1 MRAFVCKF
9 NEGYGK
15 TSTLVLGGN
24 GQLGTAYSLKCKNFG
39 SLCVAADFDNLN
51 ISDEEKVKQGF
62 CFAPLFDHVF
72 NATAFANV
80 DMCDVNECQALKINT
95 LGPKYLAE
103 NVARQGGTLL
113 HVSTDYVFPGTD
125 PTPRKETDPVCPI
138 NAYGRTKW
146 AGEVFVRALCPKH
159 FIVRTAWLYG
169 LHGKN
174 FVKTIL
180 KKARE
185 TGRISVVADQ
195 YGSPTFANDLAEALL
210 QLAQTAR
217 YGTYHCTN
225 AGVCSWFELASA
237 AVDIAGI
244 PCEKEAI
251 TTEEYRRR
259 FPQSA
264 RRPMY
269 SALDNTKIAG
279 VLGKPLRPWR
289 EALEEFIDT
298 LQKRR
303 GSKCRKL
310 SGWS

>member
-1 MRAFVCKF
+1 MGKAILQCK
-9 NEGYGK
+9 K
-15 TSTLVLGGN
+15 
-24 GQLGTAYSLKCKNFG
+24 SLKRNAWDIPRRWQLDIADGANICEWFRIQPAYDLIVN
-39 SLCVAADFDNLN
+39 VAAETRVDFCENNEFYSFNVNALSLKYIPEGLTDNKGVLVH
-51 ISDEEKVKQGF
+51 IS
-62 CFAPLFDHVF
+62 
-72 NATAFANV
+72 
-80 DMCDVNECQALKINT
+80 
-95 LGPKYLAE
+95 
-103 NVARQGGTLL
+103 
-113 HVSTDYVFPGTD
+113 SDYVFPGTD
-125 PTPRKETDPVCPI
+125 FSSRKETDPVCPI

-195 YGSPTFANDLAEALL
+195 YGSPTFANDLVGALL
-210 QLAQTAR
+210 QLAQTDQ

-251 TTEEYRRR
+251 ATEEYRRR

-264 RRPMY
+264 RRPVY

-289 EALEEFIDT
+289 DALEEYVDA
-298 LQKRR
+298 LQKEEAQDA
-303 GSKCRKL
+303 GN
-310 SGWS
+310 

>member
-1 MRAFVCKF
+1 MD
-9 NEGYGK
+9 EK
-15 TSTLVLGGN
+15 TLEKRGDYVWLWGAT
-24 GQLGTAYSLKCKNFG
+24 GQLGQAIRRQCQNPRRKDVSADISSAQIVQRVLSECSEIDKVIN
-39 SLCVAADFDNLN
+39 AAAVTQVDGCET
-51 ISDEEKVKQGF
+51 DERRAFEV
-62 CFAPLFDHVF
+62 
-72 NATAFANV
+72 NA
-80 DMCDVNECQALKINT
+80 

-113 HVSTDYVFPGTD
+113 HVSTDYVFAGAD
-125 PTPRKETDPVCPI
+125 PTPRKETDSVCPI

-195 YGSPTFANDLAEALL
+195 YGSPTFANDLAGALL
-210 QLAQTAR
+210 QLAQTDQ

-289 EALEEFIDT
+289 DALEEFIEA
-298 LQKRR
+298 LQKEEAQDAEN
-303 GSKCRKL
+303 
-310 SGWS
+310 

>member
-1 MRAFVCKF
+1 M
-9 NEGYGK
+9 GK
-15 TSTLVLGGN
+15 AILQCNKALKRN
-24 GQLGTAYSLKCKNFG
+24 AWDIPRRWQLDIADGANICEWFRIQPAYDLIVN
-39 SLCVAADFDNLN
+39 VAAETRVDFCENNELYSFNVNALGLKYIPRGLGDNKGVLVH
-51 ISDEEKVKQGF
+51 IS
-62 CFAPLFDHVF
+62 
-72 NATAFANV
+72 
-80 DMCDVNECQALKINT
+80 
-95 LGPKYLAE
+95 
-103 NVARQGGTLL
+103 
-113 HVSTDYVFPGTD
+113 SDYVFPGTD

-174 FVKTIL
+174 FVKMIL

-195 YGSPTFANDLAEALL
+195 YGSPTFANDLAGALL
-210 QLAQTAR
+210 QLAQTDQ

-264 RRPMY
+264 RRPIY

-279 VLGKPLRPWR
+279 VWGKPLRPWR
-289 EALEEFIDT
+289 DALEEYVDA
-298 LQKRR
+298 LQKEEAQNA
-303 GSKCRKL
+303 GN
-310 SGWS
+310 

>member
-1 MRAFVCKF
+1 MIVQC
-9 NEGYGK
+9 
-15 TSTLVLGGN
+15 LLIGGS
-24 GQLGTAYSLKCKNFG
+24 GQLGKAILQCKKALKRNAWDIPRRWQLNIADGANICEWFRIQPAYDLIVN
-39 SLCVAADFDNLN
+39 VAAETRVDFCENNELYSFNVNALGLKYIPRGLGDNKGVLVH
-51 ISDEEKVKQGF
+51 IS
-62 CFAPLFDHVF
+62 
-72 NATAFANV
+72 
-80 DMCDVNECQALKINT
+80 
-95 LGPKYLAE
+95 
-103 NVARQGGTLL
+103 
-113 HVSTDYVFPGTD
+113 SDYVFPGTD

-174 FVKTIL
+174 FVKMIL

-210 QLAQTAR
+210 QLAQTNQ

-289 EALEEFIDT
+289 EALEEFIDA
-298 LQKRR
+298 LQKEEAQNA
-303 GSKCRKL
+303 GN
-310 SGWS
+310 

>member
-1 MRAFVCKF
+1 MNQWIIV
-9 NEGYGK
+9 G
-15 TSTLVLGGN
+15 LM
-24 GQLGTAYSLKCKNFG
+24 GQLGMALEREIDICYATNGRVSYITGDVSSRENINLYFLEYTAKPRVIN
-39 SLCVAADFDNLN
+39 VAA
-51 ISDEEKVKQGF
+51 I
-62 CFAPLFDHVF
+62 
-72 NATAFANV
+72 TNV
-80 DMCDVNECQALKINT
+80 DCCETSECRAFEVNA

-125 PTPRKETDPVCPI
+125 PTPRKENDHVCPI

-185 TGRISVVADQ
+185 TGRISVVVDQ
-195 YGSPTFANDLAEALL
+195 YGSPTFANDLAQAIL
-210 QLAQTAR
+210 QLAQTDR

-225 AGVCSWFELASA
+225 AGVCSWFELAST
-237 AVDIAGI
+237 AVDMAGI
-244 PCEKEAI
+244 SCEKEAI

-289 EALEEFIDT
+289 DALEEYVDA
-298 LQKRR
+298 LQKEEAQDA
-303 GSKCRKL
+303 GN
-310 SGWS
+310 

>member
-1 MRAFVCKF
+1 MIVQC
-9 NEGYGK
+9 
-15 TSTLVLGGN
+15 LLIGGS
-24 GQLGTAYSLKCKNFG
+24 GQLGKAILQCKKALKRNAWDIPRRWQLDIADGANICEWFRIQPAYDLIVN
-39 SLCVAADFDNLN
+39 VAAETRVDFCENNEFYSFNVNALGLKYIPRGLGDNKGVLVH
-51 ISDEEKVKQGF
+51 IS
-62 CFAPLFDHVF
+62 
-72 NATAFANV
+72 
-80 DMCDVNECQALKINT
+80 
-95 LGPKYLAE
+95 
-103 NVARQGGTLL
+103 
-113 HVSTDYVFPGTD
+113 SDYVFPGTD

-174 FVKTIL
+174 FVKMIL

-210 QLAQTAR
+210 QLAQTNQ

-269 SALDNTKIAG
+269 SALDNTKIAD

-289 EALEEFIDT
+289 DALEEFIEA
-298 LQKRR
+298 LQKEEAQDA
-303 GSKCRKL
+303 GN
-310 SGWS
+310 

>member
-1 MRAFVCKF
+1 MKYFLRDKFLLIGVNSQIGSALNNLNEGVKITQCTRSEISFEEKDSIDIYFRGIGKF
-9 NEGYGK
+9 N
-15 TSTLVLGGN
+15 L
-24 GQLGTAYSLKCKNFG
+24 
-39 SLCVAADFDNLN
+39 
-51 ISDEEKVKQGF
+51 
-62 CFAPLFDHVF
+62 VF
-72 NATAFANV
+72 NFAAATN
-80 DMCDVNECQALKINT
+80 VNECEDKEYYAFEVNA

-103 NVARQGGTLL
+103 NVARQGGALL

-125 PTPRKETDPVCPI
+125 STPRKETDPVCPI

-146 AGEVFVRALCPKH
+146 AGEVFVRATCPKH

-195 YGSPTFANDLAEALL
+195 YGSPTYANDLAEALL
-210 QLAQTAR
+210 QLAQTDR

-225 AGVCSWFELASA
+225 AGVCSWFELAAA

-289 EALEEFIDT
+289 EALEEFIDA
-298 LQKRR
+298 LQKEEAQDA
-303 GSKCRKL
+303 GN
-310 SGWS
+310 

>member
-1 MRAFVCKF
+1 MIVQC
-9 NEGYGK
+9 
-15 TSTLVLGGN
+15 LLIGGS
-24 GQLGTAYSLKCKNFG
+24 GQLGKAILQCKKALKRNAWDIPRRWQLDIADGANICEWFRIQPAYDLIVN
-39 SLCVAADFDNLN
+39 VAAETRVDFCENNELYSFNVNALGLKYIPRGLGDNKGVLVH
-51 ISDEEKVKQGF
+51 IS
-62 CFAPLFDHVF
+62 
-72 NATAFANV
+72 
-80 DMCDVNECQALKINT
+80 
-95 LGPKYLAE
+95 
-103 NVARQGGTLL
+103 
-113 HVSTDYVFPGTD
+113 SDYVFPGTD

-174 FVKTIL
+174 FVKMIL

-210 QLAQTAR
+210 QLAQTNQ

-237 AVDIAGI
+237 AVNIAGI

-279 VLGKPLRPWR
+279 VLGKPLRPWQ
-289 EALEEFIDT
+289 EALEEFIDV
-298 LQKRR
+298 LQKEEAQHA
-303 GSKCRKL
+303 GN
-310 SGWS
+310 

>member
-1 MRAFVCKF
+1 MTTLLF
-9 NEGYGK
+9 GY
-15 TSTLVLGGN
+15 S
-24 GQLGTAYSLKCKNFG
+24 GQLGRAITDVTSRF
-39 SLCVAADFDNLN
+39 VN
-51 ISDEEKVKQGF
+51 ISAELCCVSVDVTVKDLICSACSLRSG
-62 CFAPLFDHVF
+62 DIVI
-72 NATAFANV
+72 NASAFTNV
-80 DMCDVNECQALKINT
+80 DLCDNHEYCSFEVNA

-125 PTPRKETDPVCPI
+125 PSPRKENDPVCPV

-195 YGSPTFANDLAEALL
+195 YGSPTFANDLAEAIL
-210 QLAQTAR
+210 QLAQTEQ

-237 AVDIAGI
+237 AVDMADI

-259 FPQSA
+259 FSQSA

-269 SALDNTKIAG
+269 SALDNTKIAS

-289 EALEEFIDT
+289 EALEEFIDA
-298 LQKRR
+298 LQKEEAQDA
-303 GSKCRKL
+303 GN
-310 SGWS
+310 

>member
-1 MRAFVCKF
+1 MLCLLIGCA
-9 NEGYGK
+9 
-15 TSTLVLGGN
+15 
-24 GQLGTAYSLKCKNFG
+24 GQLGKAICQLQERFKKETWDTPQRG
-39 SLCVAADFDNLN
+39 RLN
-51 ISDEEKVKQGF
+51 IGDETSLQEWFQINPAYDLIVNAAAETRVDFCEKQEFYSFKV
-62 CFAPLFDHVF
+62 
-72 NATAFANV
+72 NAISLQYITKAVTDSNGV
-80 DMCDVNECQALKINT
+80 LVHI
-95 LGPKYLAE
+95 
-103 NVARQGGTLL
+103 
-113 HVSTDYVFPGTD
+113 STDYVFPGTD

-146 AGEVFVRALCPKH
+146 AGEVFVRAICPKH

-169 LHGKN
+169 LYGKN

-180 KKARE
+180 QKARE

-195 YGSPTFANDLAEALL
+195 YGSPTYANDLAEAIL
-210 QLAQTAR
+210 QLAQTDQ

-244 PCEKEAI
+244 PCDKEAI

-269 SALDNTKIAG
+269 SALDNTKIAD
-279 VLGKPLRPWR
+279 VLGKPLRHWR
-289 EALEEFIDT
+289 DALEEFIEA
-298 LQKRR
+298 LQQEEAQDV
-303 GSKCRKL
+303 GN
-310 SGWS
+310 

>member
-1 MRAFVCKF
+1 M
-9 NEGYGK
+9 
-15 TSTLVLGGN
+15 LLGAT
-24 GQLGTAYSLKCKNFG
+24 GQLGEAISRRQATVGFLG
-39 SLCVAADFDNLN
+39 VPADRAKIDL
-51 ISDEEKVKQGF
+51 SDEDSVRAWFSSG
-62 CFAPLFDHVF
+62 AIGSVAI
-72 NATAFANV
+72 NAAAMTAV
-80 DMCDVNECQALKINT
+80 DGCETDEYRAFEINA

-103 NVARQGGTLL
+103 NVTRQGGTLL
-113 HVSTDYVFPGTD
+113 HVSTDYVFSGTD

-146 AGEVFVRALCPKH
+146 AGEVFVRAICPKH

-195 YGSPTFANDLAEALL
+195 YGSPTFVNDLAEAIL
-210 QLAQTAR
+210 QLAQTEQ

-237 AVDIAGI
+237 AVDMADI

-289 EALEEFIDT
+289 DALEEFIDA
-298 LQKRR
+298 LQKEEAQDA
-303 GSKCRKL
+303 GN
-310 SGWS
+310 

>member
-1 MRAFVCKF
+1 MGC
-9 NEGYGK
+9 
-15 TSTLVLGGN
+15 
-24 GQLGTAYSLKCKNFG
+24 SLLN
-39 SLCVAADFDNLN
+39 LFDNG
-51 ISDEEKVKQGF
+51 EKLYIKGKMK
-62 CFAPLFDHVF
+62 CFNHDCVDICNEDIVYRVCSHVNEVDVVI
-72 NATAFANV
+72 NAAAVTNV
-80 DMCDVNECQALKINT
+80 DVCEIQELRAMNVNA
-95 LGPKYLAE
+95 LGPKYLAKSI
-103 NVARQGGTLL
+103 AQQGGTLL

-210 QLAQTAR
+210 QLAQTEQ

-279 VLGKPLRPWR
+279 VLGKLLRPWR
-289 EALEEFIDT
+289 DALEEFIEA
-298 LQKRR
+298 LQKEEAQDA
-303 GSKCRKL
+303 GN
-310 SGWS
+310 

>member
-1 MRAFVCKF
+1 MYYQV
-9 NEGYGK
+9 
-15 TSTLVLGGN
+15 VLMSILLFGHN
-24 GQLGTAYSLKCKNFG
+24 GQLGTLLYEQLIDTDVFPSDVSNQTGLKQWFIEKSSYAVIIN
-39 SLCVAADFDNLN
+39 AA
-51 ISDEEKVKQGF
+51 
-62 CFAPLFDHVF
+62 AM
-72 NATAFANV
+72 TTV
-80 DMCDVNECQALKINT
+80 DGCENNECRAYEVNA

-103 NVARQGGTLL
+103 NVARQGGRLL
-113 HVSTDYVFPGTD
+113 QVSTDYVFPGTD
-125 PTPRKETDPVCPI
+125 PFPRKETDPVCPI

-146 AGEVFVRALCPKH
+146 AGEVFVRAICPKH

-169 LHGKN
+169 LHGRN

-195 YGSPTFANDLAEALL
+195 YGSPTFANDLAQVIL
-210 QLAQTAR
+210 QLTQTEQ

-225 AGVCSWFELASA
+225 AGVCSWFELASV

-244 PCEKEAI
+244 SCEKEAI

-289 EALEEFIDT
+289 DALEEFIDV
-298 LQKRR
+298 LQKEEAQDA
-303 GSKCRKL
+303 GN
-310 SGWS
+310 

>member
-1 MRAFVCKF
+1 MSVYYREKSRS
-9 NEGYGK
+9 G
-15 TSTLVLGGN
+15 LLLGAT
-24 GQLGTAYSLKCKNFG
+24 GQLGEAISRRQATVGFLG
-39 SLCVAADFDNLN
+39 VPADRAKIDL
-51 ISDEEKVKQGF
+51 SDEDSVRAWFSSG
-62 CFAPLFDHVF
+62 AIGSVAI
-72 NATAFANV
+72 NAAAMTAV
-80 DMCDVNECQALKINT
+80 DGCETDEYRAFEINA

-103 NVARQGGTLL
+103 NVTRQGGTLL
-113 HVSTDYVFPGTD
+113 HVSTDYVFSGTD

-146 AGEVFVRALCPKH
+146 AGEVFVRAICPKH

-195 YGSPTFANDLAEALL
+195 YGSPTFANDLAEAIL
-210 QLAQTAR
+210 QLAQTEQ

-237 AVDIAGI
+237 AVDMADI

-289 EALEEFIDT
+289 EALEEFIDA
-298 LQKRR
+298 LQKEEAQDA
-303 GSKCRKL
+303 GN
-310 SGWS
+310 

>member
-1 MRAFVCKF
+1 MFF
-9 NEGYGK
+9 
-15 TSTLVLGGN
+15 GG
-24 GQLGTAYSLKCKNFG
+24 
-39 SLCVAADFDNLN
+39 
-51 ISDEEKVKQGF
+51 
-62 CFAPLFDHVF
+62 LFF
-72 NATAFANV
+72 TQ
-80 DMCDVNECQALKINT
+80 NECAYNEVCVVDRSDVDISNSKAVFDLFKLSSLYGCIINT
-95 LGPKYLAE
+95 AAVTSVDRCELDEYHAFKVNALGPKYLAE
-103 NVARQGGTLL
+103 NVAHQGGTLL
-113 HVSTDYVFPGTD
+113 HVSTDYVFPGTG

-195 YGSPTFANDLAEALL
+195 YGSPTFANDLAGALL
-210 QLAQTAR
+210 QLAQTDQ

-225 AGVCSWFELASA
+225 AGVCSWFELAYA

-244 PCEKEAI
+244 SCEKEAI

-289 EALEEFIDT
+289 DALEEFIEA
-298 LQKRR
+298 LQKEEAQDA
-303 GSKCRKL
+303 GN
-310 SGWS
+310 

>member
-1 MRAFVCKF
+1 MTEVDGCETDECRAF
-9 NEGYGK
+9 E
-15 TSTLVLGGN
+15 
-24 GQLGTAYSLKCKNFG
+24 
-39 SLCVAADFDNLN
+39 
-51 ISDEEKVKQGF
+51 I
-62 CFAPLFDHVF
+62 
-72 NATAFANV
+72 NA
-80 DMCDVNECQALKINT
+80 

-103 NVARQGGTLL
+103 NVARRGGTLL
-113 HVSTDYVFPGTD
+113 HVSTDYVFSGTD
-125 PTPRKETDPVCPI
+125 PTLRKENDPVCPI

-195 YGSPTFANDLAEALL
+195 YGSPTFANDLAGAIL
-210 QLAQTAR
+210 QLAQTEQ

-225 AGVCSWFELASA
+225 AGVCTWFELASA

-251 TTEEYRRR
+251 TTEEYLRR

-279 VLGKPLRPWR
+279 VLGKTLRPWR
-289 EALEEFIDT
+289 DALEEFIDA
-298 LQKRR
+298 LQKEEAQDA
-303 GSKCRKL
+303 GN
-310 SGWS
+310 

>member
-1 MRAFVCKF
+1 MLFEKEHVIVF
-9 NEGYGK
+9 
-15 TSTLVLGGN
+15 GN
-24 GQLGTAYSLKCKNFG
+24 GQLGNTFKLVLKSKNNIYSKIED
-39 SLCVAADFDNLN
+39 V
-51 ISDEEKVKQGF
+51 
-62 CFAPLFDHVF
+62 
-72 NATAFANV
+72 NV
-80 DMCDVNECQALKINT
+80 DISNCDFVSQLVFDKYEIDLTVNTAAVTNVDACELEEFQALEVNT
-95 LGPKYLAE
+95 LGSKYIAQ
-103 NVARQGGTLL
+103 NVACRGSKLI
-113 HVSTDYVFPGTD
+113 HISTDYVFPGTD
-125 PTPRKETDPVCPI
+125 PTPRKENDPVCPI

-210 QLAQTAR
+210 RLAQTEQ

-269 SALDNTKIAG
+269 SALDNAKIAG

-289 EALEEFIDT
+289 DALEEFIEA
-298 LQKRR
+298 LQKEEAQDV
-303 GSKCRKL
+303 GN
-310 SGWS
+310 

>member
-1 MRAFVCKF
+1 MTFYVIGAR
-9 NEGYGK
+9 
-15 TSTLVLGGN
+15 
-24 GQLGTAYSLKCKNFG
+24 GQLGNALGQWVFNNNCSDGRLLYRKDVDIACYDNIVRVLDALKSKDI
-39 SLCVAADFDNLN
+39 A
-51 ISDEEKVKQGF
+51 I
-62 CFAPLFDHVF
+62 
-72 NATAFANV
+72 NATAVTNV
-80 DMCDVNECQALKINT
+80 DRCETDECRAFEVNAI
-95 LGPKYLAE
+95 GPKYLAE

-125 PTPRKETDPVCPI
+125 PTSRKEDDPVCPI

-146 AGEVFVRALCPKH
+146 AGEVFVCALCPKH

-195 YGSPTFANDLAEALL
+195 YGSPTFASDLAGALF
-210 QLAQTAR
+210 QLAQTDQ

-225 AGVCSWFELASA
+225 AGVCSWFELAST

-251 TTEEYRRR
+251 STEEYRRR

-289 EALEEFIDT
+289 EALEEFIDA
-298 LQKRR
+298 LQKEEAQNA
-303 GSKCRKL
+303 GN
-310 SGWS
+310 

>member
-1 MRAFVCKF
+1 MKFDHYTVFGTGLLAHAIGWSACRAQAKIKYIDKISVDIINENLVCFWFKDNFFQEALINAAAMTAVDGCETNECRAFEV
-9 NEGYGK
+9 
-15 TSTLVLGGN
+15 
-24 GQLGTAYSLKCKNFG
+24 
-39 SLCVAADFDNLN
+39 
-51 ISDEEKVKQGF
+51 
-62 CFAPLFDHVF
+62 
-72 NATAFANV
+72 NA
-80 DMCDVNECQALKINT
+80 

-103 NVARQGGTLL
+103 NVTRQGGTLL

-125 PTPRKETDPVCPI
+125 PTPCKETDPVCPV

-146 AGEVFVRALCPKH
+146 AGEVFVRAICSKH

-195 YGSPTFANDLAEALL
+195 YGSPTFANDLAGAIL
-210 QLAQTAR
+210 QLAQTDR

-225 AGVCSWFELASA
+225 VGVCSWFELASA

-289 EALEEFIDT
+289 DALEEFIDA
-298 LQKRR
+298 LQKEEAQDA
-303 GSKCRKL
+303 GN
-310 SGWS
+310 

>member
-1 MRAFVCKF
+1 MIVQC
-9 NEGYGK
+9 
-15 TSTLVLGGN
+15 LLIGGS
-24 GQLGTAYSLKCKNFG
+24 GQLGKAILQCKKALKRNAWDIPRRWQLDIADGANICEWFRIQPAYDLIVN
-39 SLCVAADFDNLN
+39 VAAETRVDFCENNELYSFNVNALGLKYIPRGLGDNKGVLVH
-51 ISDEEKVKQGF
+51 IS
-62 CFAPLFDHVF
+62 
-72 NATAFANV
+72 
-80 DMCDVNECQALKINT
+80 
-95 LGPKYLAE
+95 
-103 NVARQGGTLL
+103 
-113 HVSTDYVFPGTD
+113 SDYVFPGTD

-174 FVKTIL
+174 FVKMIL

-210 QLAQTAR
+210 QLAQTNQ

-225 AGVCSWFELASA
+225 AGVCSWFDLASA
-237 AVDIAGI
+237 AVNIAGI

-279 VLGKPLRPWR
+279 VLGKPLRPWQ
-289 EALEEFIDT
+289 EALEEFIDV
-298 LQKRR
+298 LQKEEAQHA
-303 GSKCRKL
+303 GN
-310 SGWS
+310 

>member
-1 MRAFVCKF
+1 MYYQV
-9 NEGYGK
+9 
-15 TSTLVLGGN
+15 VLMSILLFGHN
-24 GQLGTAYSLKCKNFG
+24 GQLGTLLYEQLIDTDVFPSDVSNQTGLKQWFIEKSSYAVIIN
-39 SLCVAADFDNLN
+39 AA
-51 ISDEEKVKQGF
+51 
-62 CFAPLFDHVF
+62 AM
-72 NATAFANV
+72 TTV
-80 DMCDVNECQALKINT
+80 DGCENNECRAYEVNA

-103 NVARQGGTLL
+103 NVARQGGRLL
-113 HVSTDYVFPGTD
+113 QVSTDYVFPGTD
-125 PTPRKETDPVCPI
+125 PFPRKETDPVCPI

-146 AGEVFVRALCPKH
+146 AGEVFVRAICPKH

-210 QLAQTAR
+210 QLVQTDQ

-244 PCEKEAI
+244 SCEKEAI

-289 EALEEFIDT
+289 DALEEFIEA
-298 LQKRR
+298 LQKEETQDV
-303 GSKCRKL
+303 GN
-310 SGWS
+310 

>member
-1 MRAFVCKF
+1 MKILLFGAF
-9 NEGYGK
+9 
-15 TSTLVLGGN
+15 
-24 GQLGTAYSLKCKNFG
+24 GQLGTAIREVGKEYEIDVVNTF
-39 SLCVAADFDNLN
+39 VD
-51 ISDEEKVKQGF
+51 ISDEKNIKKILYSEYS
-62 CFAPLFDHVF
+62 FDV
-72 NATAFANV
+72 AV
-80 DMCDVNECQALKINT
+80 
-95 LGPKYLAE
+95 
-103 NVARQGGTLL
+103 NVAAFTHVDKCEQEEFSAFLVNALGAKFLAQRIENSKKYIY
-113 HVSTDYVFPGTD
+113 VSTDYVFSGNGSYLC
-125 PTPRKETDPVCPI
+125 KETDTVCPI

-146 AGEVFVRALCPKH
+146 AGEVFVRAICPKH

-169 LHGKN
+169 FHGKN

-195 YGSPTFANDLAEALL
+195 YGSPTYANDLAGAIL
-210 QLAQTAR
+210 QLAQTDQ

-225 AGVCSWFELASA
+225 AGVCSWFELAST

-289 EALEEFIDT
+289 DALEEFIDA
-298 LQKRR
+298 LQKEEAQNA
-303 GSKCRKL
+303 GN
-310 SGWS
+310 

>member
-1 MRAFVCKF
+1 MALLF
-9 NEGYGK
+9 G
-15 TSTLVLGGN
+15 SN
-24 GQLGTAYSLKCKNFG
+24 GQLGTVLRKLLLLNVESYLTDISDQEEVNRWLGENEAYGEIIN
-39 SLCVAADFDNLN
+39 VAAMTAVDGCET
-51 ISDEEKVKQGF
+51 DEYRALEV
-62 CFAPLFDHVF
+62 
-72 NATAFANV
+72 NA
-80 DMCDVNECQALKINT
+80 

-185 TGRISVVADQ
+185 TGHISVVEDQ

-210 QLAQTAR
+210 QLAQTEQ

-289 EALEEFIDT
+289 EALEEFIDA
-298 LQKRR
+298 LQKEEAQNA
-303 GSKCRKL
+303 GN
-310 SGWS
+310 

>member
-1 MRAFVCKF
+1 MK
-9 NEGYGK
+9 G
-15 TSTLVLGGN
+15 LLLGAS
-24 GQLGTAYSLKCKNFG
+24 GQLGEAISQRQAAAGISLESALRSNID
-39 SLCVAADFDNLN
+39 LADEDGVRAWF
-51 ISDEEKVKQGF
+51 SDRAKSPV
-62 CFAPLFDHVF
+62 V
-72 NATAFANV
+72 
-80 DMCDVNECQALKINT
+80 INT
-95 LGPKYLAE
+95 AAMTAVDGCETCEYCAFEVNALGPKYLAD

-125 PTPRKETDPVCPI
+125 PSPRKETDPVCPI

-210 QLAQTAR
+210 QLAQTEQ

-251 TTEEYRRR
+251 STEAYRRR

-289 EALEEFIDT
+289 EALEEFIDA
-298 LQKRR
+298 LQKEEAQHA
-303 GSKCRKL
+303 GH
-310 SGWS
+310 

>member
-1 MRAFVCKF
+1 MGQIVYRVW
-9 NEGYGK
+9 
-15 TSTLVLGGN
+15 LLGVS
-24 GQLGTAYSLKCKNFG
+24 GQLGQVIYHWSRENQIVVFSSDISQNKKIKEWLSVRDKYRIVVNAAAMTAVGGCET
-39 SLCVAADFDNLN
+39 
-51 ISDEEKVKQGF
+51 DECRAFEV
-62 CFAPLFDHVF
+62 
-72 NATAFANV
+72 NA
-80 DMCDVNECQALKINT
+80 
-95 LGPKYLAE
+95 LGPMYLAE
-103 NVARQGGTLL
+103 NVTRQGGTLL

-125 PTPRKETDPVCPI
+125 PTPCKETDPVCPV

-146 AGEVFVRALCPKH
+146 AGEVFVRAICSKH

-195 YGSPTFANDLAEALL
+195 YGSPTFANDLAGAIL
-210 QLAQTAR
+210 QLAQTDR

-289 EALEEFIDT
+289 DALEEFIEA
-298 LQKRR
+298 LQKEEAQDA
-303 GSKCRKL
+303 GN
-310 SGWS
+310 

>member
-1 MRAFVCKF
+1 MLCLLIGCA
-9 NEGYGK
+9 
-15 TSTLVLGGN
+15 
-24 GQLGTAYSLKCKNFG
+24 GQLGKAICQLQKRFKEETWDTPQRG
-39 SLCVAADFDNLN
+39 RLN
-51 ISDEEKVKQGF
+51 IGDETSLQEWF
-62 CFAPLFDHVF
+62 
-72 NATAFANV
+72 
-80 DMCDVNECQALKINT
+80 KINPAYD
-95 LGPKYLAE
+95 LIVNAAAE
-103 NVARQGGTLL
+103 TRVDFCEKQEFYSFKVNAISLQYITKAVTDNNGALV
-113 HVSTDYVFPGTD
+113 HISTDYVFPGTD

-146 AGEVFVRALCPKH
+146 AGEVFVRAICPKH

-195 YGSPTFANDLAEALL
+195 YGSPTYANDLAGAIL
-210 QLAQTAR
+210 QLAQTDQ

-264 RRPMY
+264 RRPRY

-289 EALEEFIDT
+289 DALEEFIEA
-298 LQKRR
+298 LQKEEAQDA
-303 GSKCRKL
+303 GN
-310 SGWS
+310 

>member
-1 MRAFVCKF
+1 MLFEKEHVIVF
-9 NEGYGK
+9 
-15 TSTLVLGGN
+15 GN
-24 GQLGTAYSLKCKNFG
+24 GQLGNTFKLVLKSKNNIYSKIED
-39 SLCVAADFDNLN
+39 V
-51 ISDEEKVKQGF
+51 
-62 CFAPLFDHVF
+62 
-72 NATAFANV
+72 NV
-80 DMCDVNECQALKINT
+80 DISNCDFVSQLVFDKYEIDLTVNTAAVTNVDACELEEFQALEVNT
-95 LGPKYLAE
+95 LGSKYIAQ
-103 NVARQGGTLL
+103 NVACRGSKLI
-113 HVSTDYVFPGTD
+113 HISTDYVFPGTD
-125 PTPRKETDPVCPI
+125 PTPRKENDPVCPI

-210 QLAQTAR
+210 RLAQTEQ

-269 SALDNTKIAG
+269 SALDNAKIAG

-289 EALEEFIDT
+289 DALEEFIEA
-298 LQKRR
+298 LQKEEAQDA
-303 GSKCRKL
+303 GN
-310 SGWS
+310 

>member
-1 MRAFVCKF
+1 MSVYYREKSRS
-9 NEGYGK
+9 G
-15 TSTLVLGGN
+15 LLLGAT
-24 GQLGTAYSLKCKNFG
+24 GQLGEAISRRQATVGFLG
-39 SLCVAADFDNLN
+39 VPADRAKIDL
-51 ISDEEKVKQGF
+51 SDEDSVRAWFSSG
-62 CFAPLFDHVF
+62 AIGSVAI
-72 NATAFANV
+72 NAAAMTAV
-80 DMCDVNECQALKINT
+80 DGCETDEYRAFEINA

-103 NVARQGGTLL
+103 NVTRQGGTLL
-113 HVSTDYVFPGTD
+113 HVSTDYVFSGTD

-146 AGEVFVRALCPKH
+146 AGEVFVRAICPKH

-195 YGSPTFANDLAEALL
+195 YGSPTFVNDLAEAIL
-210 QLAQTAR
+210 QLAQTEQ

-237 AVDIAGI
+237 AVDMADI

-289 EALEEFIDT
+289 DALEEFIDA
-298 LQKRR
+298 LQKEEAQDA
-303 GSKCRKL
+303 GN
-310 SGWS
+310 

>member
-1 MRAFVCKF
+1 MSVFYR
-9 NEGYGK
+9 ERSRSG
-15 TSTLVLGGN
+15 LLLGAT
-24 GQLGTAYSLKCKNFG
+24 GQLGEAISRQQATVGFSMV
-39 SLCVAADFDNLN
+39 SADRAKIDL
-51 ISDEEKVKQGF
+51 SDEGSVRAWFSSG
-62 CFAPLFDHVF
+62 AIGSVAI
-72 NATAFANV
+72 NAAAVTAV
-80 DMCDVNECQALKINT
+80 DGCETDEYRAFEVNA
-95 LGPKYLAE
+95 LGPRYLAE
-103 NVARQGGTLL
+103 NVTRQSGTLL
-113 HVSTDYVFPGTD
+113 HVSTDYVFSGTD
-125 PTPRKETDPVCPI
+125 HTPRKENDPVCPI

-195 YGSPTFANDLAEALL
+195 FGSPTFANDLAEAILK
-210 QLAQTAR
+210 LAQTDR

-225 AGVCSWFELASA
+225 AGICSWFELASA

-244 PCEKEAI
+244 SCEKEAI

-264 RRPMY
+264 RRPMF

-289 EALEEFIDT
+289 VALEEFIEA
-298 LQKRR
+298 LQKEEAQDA
-303 GSKCRKL
+303 GN
-310 SGWS
+310 

>member
-1 MRAFVCKF
+1 MRIIIFGA
-9 NEGYGK
+9 G
-15 TSTLVLGGN
+15 
-24 GQLGTAYSLKCKNFG
+24 GQLGGAVCARKHCVENTFQIERVQFDIVELKDIRLDTICKNVYNIAIN
-39 SLCVAADFDNLN
+39 LAA
-51 ISDEEKVKQGF
+51 I
-62 CFAPLFDHVF
+62 
-72 NATAFANV
+72 TNV
-80 DMCDVNECQALKINT
+80 DSCENDEFHSFEVNA

-103 NVARQGGTLL
+103 NVARRGGTLL
-113 HVSTDYVFPGTD
+113 HVSTDYVFSGTD
-125 PTPRKETDPVCPI
+125 PAPRKETDPVCPI

-195 YGSPTFANDLAEALL
+195 YGSPTFANDLAEAIL
-210 QLAQTAR
+210 QLAQTEQ

-251 TTEEYRRR
+251 TTEAYRRR

-279 VLGKPLRPWR
+279 VLGKPMRLWR
-289 EALEEFIDT
+289 DALEEFIEA
-298 LQKRR
+298 LQKEEAQDA
-303 GSKCRKL
+303 GN
-310 SGWS
+310 

>member
-1 MRAFVCKF
+1 MSAFYR
-9 NEGYGK
+9 ERSRSG
-15 TSTLVLGGN
+15 LLLGAT
-24 GQLGTAYSLKCKNFG
+24 GQLGEAISRQQATVGFSMV
-39 SLCVAADFDNLN
+39 SADRAKIDL
-51 ISDEEKVKQGF
+51 SDEGSVRAWFSSG
-62 CFAPLFDHVF
+62 AIGSVAI
-72 NATAFANV
+72 NAAAVTAV
-80 DMCDVNECQALKINT
+80 DGCETDEYRAFEVNA
-95 LGPKYLAE
+95 LGPRYLAE
-103 NVARQGGTLL
+103 NVTRQSGTLL
-113 HVSTDYVFPGTD
+113 HVSTDYVFSGTD
-125 PTPRKETDPVCPI
+125 HTPRKENDPVCPI

-195 YGSPTFANDLAEALL
+195 YGSPTFANDLAEAILK
-210 QLAQTAR
+210 LAQTDR

-225 AGVCSWFELASA
+225 VGVCSWFELASA

-244 PCEKEAI
+244 SCEKEAI

-289 EALEEFIDT
+289 EALEEFIDA
-298 LQKRR
+298 LQKEEVQNA
-303 GSKCRKL
+303 GN
-310 SGWS
+310 

>member
-1 MRAFVCKF
+1 MIVQC
-9 NEGYGK
+9 
-15 TSTLVLGGN
+15 LLIGGS
-24 GQLGTAYSLKCKNFG
+24 GQLGKAILQYKKALKRNAWDIPRRWQLNIADGANICEWFRIQPAYDLIVNVAAETRVDFCENNEFYSFNVNALSLKYIPEG
-39 SLCVAADFDNLN
+39 LTDNKGVLVH
-51 ISDEEKVKQGF
+51 IS
-62 CFAPLFDHVF
+62 
-72 NATAFANV
+72 
-80 DMCDVNECQALKINT
+80 
-95 LGPKYLAE
+95 
-103 NVARQGGTLL
+103 
-113 HVSTDYVFPGTD
+113 SDYVFPGTD
-125 PTPRKETDPVCPI
+125 FSSRKETDPVCPI

-174 FVKTIL
+174 FVKMIL

-210 QLAQTAR
+210 QLAQTNQ

-289 EALEEFIDT
+289 EALEEFIDA
-298 LQKRR
+298 LQKEEAQNA
-303 GSKCRKL
+303 GN
-310 SGWS
+310 

>member
-1 MRAFVCKF
+1 MTFYIIGAR
-9 NEGYGK
+9 
-15 TSTLVLGGN
+15 
-24 GQLGTAYSLKCKNFG
+24 GQLGNALGRCCFNDICSDVRLLYKKDVDIACYGNIVRVLDTLKSK
-39 SLCVAADFDNLN
+39 D
-51 ISDEEKVKQGF
+51 III
-62 CFAPLFDHVF
+62 
-72 NATAFANV
+72 NATAVTNV
-80 DMCDVNECQALKINT
+80 NGCENNEYHAFKVNA

-103 NVARQGGTLL
+103 NVAHQGGTLL
-113 HVSTDYVFPGTD
+113 HVSTDYVFPGTG

-195 YGSPTFANDLAEALL
+195 YGSPTFANDLAGALL
-210 QLAQTAR
+210 QLAQTDQ

-225 AGVCSWFELASA
+225 AGVCSWFELAYA

-244 PCEKEAI
+244 SCEKEAI

-289 EALEEFIDT
+289 DALEEFIEA
-298 LQKRR
+298 LQKEEAQDA
-303 GSKCRKL
+303 GN
-310 SGWS
+310 

>member
-1 MRAFVCKF
+1 MLVIGANGLLGQAIGKCEKTFRVIKEFV
-9 NEGYGK
+9 GK
-15 TSTLVLGGN
+15 DYLDIT
-24 GQLGTAYSLKCKNFG
+24 
-39 SLCVAADFDNLN
+39 
-51 ISDEEKVKQGF
+51 
-62 CFAPLFDHVF
+62 
-72 NATAFANV
+72 NATNV
-80 DMCDVNECQALKINT
+80 DAWFAKRGTYRYVVNCAALTKVDYCEENEYQAFCLNA
-95 LGPKYLAE
+95 LGVKYLAE
-103 NVARQGGTLL
+103 NVARQGGALL

-125 PTPRKETDPVCPI
+125 STPRKETDPVCPI

-146 AGEVFVRALCPKH
+146 AGEVFVRATCPKH

-195 YGSPTFANDLAEALL
+195 YGSPTFANDLAGAIL
-210 QLAQTAR
+210 QLAQTDR

-289 EALEEFIDT
+289 DALEEFIGA
-298 LQKRR
+298 LQKEEAQNA
-303 GSKCRKL
+303 GN
-310 SGWS
+310 

>member
-1 MRAFVCKF
+1 MKIILI
-9 NEGYGK
+9 GD
-15 TSTLVLGGN
+15 T
-24 GQLGTAYSLKCKNFG
+24 GQLGSALRCKSFFVYSLKKHFMGPIVPINKKILNLRNED
-39 SLCVAADFDNLN
+39 SVALELNKHGQYDIVINAAAVTQVDGCEADERRAF
-51 ISDEEKVKQGF
+51 EV
-62 CFAPLFDHVF
+62 
-72 NATAFANV
+72 NA
-80 DMCDVNECQALKINT
+80 

-103 NVARQGGTLL
+103 NVARLAGTLL

-146 AGEVFVRALCPKH
+146 AGEVFVRAICPKH

-195 YGSPTFANDLAEALL
+195 YGSPTFANDLAEAIL
-210 QLAQTAR
+210 QLAQTDR

-225 AGVCSWFELASA
+225 AGVCSWFELAAA

-289 EALEEFIDT
+289 EALEEFIDAH
-298 LQKRR
+298 QKEEAQDA
-303 GSKCRKL
+303 GN
-310 SGWS
+310 

>member
-1 MRAFVCKF
+1 M
-9 NEGYGK
+9 
-15 TSTLVLGGN
+15 LLGAT
-24 GQLGTAYSLKCKNFG
+24 GQLGEAISRRQATVGFLG
-39 SLCVAADFDNLN
+39 VPADRAKIDL
-51 ISDEEKVKQGF
+51 SDEDSVRAWFSSG
-62 CFAPLFDHVF
+62 AIGSVAI
-72 NATAFANV
+72 NAAAMTAV
-80 DMCDVNECQALKINT
+80 DGCETDEYRAFEINA

-103 NVARQGGTLL
+103 NVTRQGGTLL
-113 HVSTDYVFPGTD
+113 HVSTDYVFSGTD

-146 AGEVFVRALCPKH
+146 AGEVFVRAICPKH

-195 YGSPTFANDLAEALL
+195 YGSPTFANDLAEAIL
-210 QLAQTAR
+210 QLAQTEQ

-237 AVDIAGI
+237 AVDMADI

-289 EALEEFIDT
+289 DALEEFIDA
-298 LQKRR
+298 LQKEEAQDA
-303 GSKCRKL
+303 GN
-310 SGWS
+310 

>member
-1 MRAFVCKF
+1 MSVFYR
-9 NEGYGK
+9 ERSRSG
-15 TSTLVLGGN
+15 LLLGAT
-24 GQLGTAYSLKCKNFG
+24 GQLGEAISRQQATVGFSMV
-39 SLCVAADFDNLN
+39 SADRAKIDL
-51 ISDEEKVKQGF
+51 SDEGSVRAWFSSG
-62 CFAPLFDHVF
+62 AIGSVAI
-72 NATAFANV
+72 NAAAVTAV
-80 DMCDVNECQALKINT
+80 DGCETDEYRAFEVNA
-95 LGPKYLAE
+95 LGPRYLAE
-103 NVARQGGTLL
+103 NVTRQSGTLL
-113 HVSTDYVFPGTD
+113 HVSTDYVFSGTD
-125 PTPRKETDPVCPI
+125 HTPRKENDPVCPI

-146 AGEVFVRALCPKH
+146 AGEVFVRALCHKH

-195 YGSPTFANDLAEALL
+195 YGSPTFANDLAEAILK
-210 QLAQTAR
+210 LAQTDR

-244 PCEKEAI
+244 SCEKEAI

-259 FPQSA
+259 FLQSA

-289 EALEEFIDT
+289 EALEEFIDA
-298 LQKRR
+298 LQKEEAQHA
-303 GSKCRKL
+303 GN
-310 SGWS
+310 

>member
-1 MRAFVCKF
+1 MLVIIGSTGGLGSSLLSEVESGRCTVNTPAIDFTKLDAGFDAVNFTNSVINVAAMTMVDGCETDEYRAFEV
-9 NEGYGK
+9 
-15 TSTLVLGGN
+15 
-24 GQLGTAYSLKCKNFG
+24 
-39 SLCVAADFDNLN
+39 
-51 ISDEEKVKQGF
+51 
-62 CFAPLFDHVF
+62 
-72 NATAFANV
+72 NA
-80 DMCDVNECQALKINT
+80 

-103 NVARQGGTLL
+103 NVARRGGTLL
-113 HVSTDYVFPGTD
+113 HVSTDYVFSGTD
-125 PTPRKETDPVCPI
+125 PTSRKETDPVCPI

-146 AGEVFVRALCPKH
+146 AGEVFVRAICPKH

-180 KKARE
+180 RKARE

-195 YGSPTFANDLAEALL
+195 YGSPTFANDLAGAIL
-210 QLAQTAR
+210 QLAQTDR

-289 EALEEFIDT
+289 DALEEFIDA
-298 LQKRR
+298 LQKEEAQDA
-303 GSKCRKL
+303 GN
-310 SGWS
+310 

>member
-1 MRAFVCKF
+1 MSVYYREKSRS
-9 NEGYGK
+9 G
-15 TSTLVLGGN
+15 LLLGAT
-24 GQLGTAYSLKCKNFG
+24 GQLGEAISRRQATVGFLG
-39 SLCVAADFDNLN
+39 VPADRAKIDL
-51 ISDEEKVKQGF
+51 SDEDSVRAWFSSG
-62 CFAPLFDHVF
+62 AIGSVAI
-72 NATAFANV
+72 NAAAMTAV
-80 DMCDVNECQALKINT
+80 DGCETDEYRAFEINA

-103 NVARQGGTLL
+103 NVTRQGGTLL
-113 HVSTDYVFPGTD
+113 HVSTDYVFSGTD

-146 AGEVFVRALCPKH
+146 AGEVFVRAICPKH

-195 YGSPTFANDLAEALL
+195 YGSPTFANDLAEAIL
-210 QLAQTAR
+210 QLAQTEQ

-237 AVDIAGI
+237 AVDMADI

-289 EALEEFIDT
+289 DALEEFIDA
-298 LQKRR
+298 LQKEEAQDA
-303 GSKCRKL
+303 GN
-310 SGWS
+310 